1 MIARGRWSLRAKCVE
16 VRLALSAIF
25 FFTAR
30 LHAQSLQAPREPVV
44 VSPRPKV
51 DAGVLF
57 PAQALR
63 EHFAQAVNVDLVLLV
78 EADGHVSEAKVVAP
92 VGHAFDEAAVLA
104 AQKIVFEPATRD
116 GRPIAVR
123 VKYRYVF
130 SPPAATLAGEVRLR
144 VSDLPVAEAE
154 VTVRDSS
161 SNERTTLTSP
171 SGKWSISD
179 LPAGRVH
186 VKVRA
191 KGALPTESDELL
203 EAGRETN
210 VVLRL
215 APEASAAP
223 PGPAETVIVVKAAR
237 PAREVS
243 KRTLSSDEIRH
254 SAGTQGDALLS
265 VQNLPGI
272 ARPPP
277 FSGALVVRGSA
288 PDDTLV
294 MIDGTEVP
302 LAFHFGGLS
311 SVVPTELVDQI
322 DFYPGNFSA
331 RYGRA
336 MGGIVDT
343 SLRAPKTNGY
353 HLVIE
358 NSVLGFR
365 GIVEGPLGHGYS
377 FFAAGQRSWLDLL
390 LTPLL
395 KATGSEQTALP
406 RWADYQ
412 LAIQKDFDPSSSAR
426 VLFFGSSDAFD
437 VAQPIANAGDPSSAG
452 ALGYHTSFWRA
463 QASFDS
469 QLSRRTH
476 LKLTTAY
483 GEDRLAIGLGNNLID
498 ATLHPL
504 SSRAELSH
512 QLAPGIRTNIGW
524 DTLYEPYDFALQ
536 LPALTRP
543 GIPSGGP
550 GQLPIRATGSKSLF
564 QPGFYGELELVPWS
578 GARVVPGLRAD
589 YDSGT
594 THWDVSPRINL
605 RQDLQSEFPR
615 TTFKG
620 GVGLYLQPPSPLD
633 TVAGLGQTG
642 LTSNRSVHYDVG
654 MEQELTQN
662 LELSL
667 DVFYKRFDHLV
678 VPGARN
684 AGTGDAYG
692 VEWLLRYKPDPH
704 FFGWISYTLSRSE
717 RRDVQSEPSSRFQY
731 DQTHVLALV
740 ANYKLGRGWQ
750 LGARFRVT
758 SGDLYTPTSTG
769 AYDASVGQQLG
780 VSAFPPYAARLPTF
794 NQLDLRFEKKRTFN
808 AWSLTYFLDVQN
820 VYAASNPLG
829 VSYNYNYTK
838 SAYTNGLPIL
848 PIIGV
853 RAEVP

>member
-1 MIARGRWSLRAKCVE
+1 VAQ
-16 VRLALSAIF
+16 LALVA
-25 FFTAR
+25 TLVLAPD
-30 LHAQSLQAPREPVV
+30 LHAQSLQTPREAVVVAPRL
-44 VSPRPKV
+44 KA

-63 EHFAQAVNVDLVLLV
+63 EQIVQAVTVDLVLV
-78 EADGHVSEAKVVAP
+78 VDADGHVSEAKVVAP
-92 VGHAFDEAAVLA
+92 VGHGFDEAAIAA
-104 AQKIVFEPATRD
+104 AQKILFEPATRD
-116 GRPIAVR
+116 GRSVAARI
-123 VKYRYVF
+123 KYRYAF
-130 SPPAATLAGEVRLR
+130 NPPAATLTGEVRR
-144 VSDLPVAEAE
+144 ATSDLPVAAAL

-161 SNERTTLTSP
+161 SNERTTLTSD
-171 SGKWSISD
+171 SGKWRISD
-179 LPAGRVH
+179 LPAGL
-186 VKVRA
+186 VRLKITA
-191 KGALPTESDELL
+191 KGSLPAESDELL
-203 EAGRETN
+203 EAGQETN

-215 APEASAAP
+215 AREPSATP
-223 PGPAETVIVVKAAR
+223 PGPAETVIVVKAER
-237 PAREVS
+237 PPREVS

-294 MIDGTEVP
+294 LIDGTEVP

-343 SLRAPKTNGY
+343 SLRPPRPNGY

-390 LTPLL
+390 LTPIL

-412 LAIQKDFDPSSSAR
+412 LALQKDFNPSSSAR
-426 VLFFGSSDAFD
+426 VLFFGSDDAFD
-437 VAQPIANAGDPSSAG
+437 IVNPIANASDPSTAG
-452 ALGYHTSFWRA
+452 SLGYHTSFWRA

-469 QLSRRTH
+469 QLSSQTH

-483 GEDRLAIGLGNNLID
+483 GEDRLAINLGNNLID

-512 QLAPGIRTNIGW
+512 QLAPGLRANLGW
-524 DTLYEPYDFALQ
+524 DALYEPYSFALQ
-536 LPALTRP
+536 LPALTRA

-550 GQLPIRATGSKSLF
+550 GELPIRSTGSKSLF
-564 QPGFYGELELVPWS
+564 QPGFYGELELVPWLGS
-578 GARVVPGLRAD
+578 RVVPGLRGD

-594 THWDVSPRINL
+594 AHWDISPRINL

-620 GVGLYLQPPSPLD
+620 GAGFYLQPPSPLD
-633 TVAGLGQTG
+633 TVPGLGQAG
-642 LTSNRSVHYDVG
+642 LTSNRSLHYDVG
-654 MEQELTQN
+654 FEQEFTRN

-667 DVFYKRFDHLV
+667 DVFYKHFDHLV
-678 VPGARN
+678 VPGALN
-684 AGTGDAYG
+684 AGTGVAYG

-750 LGARFRVT
+750 LGGRFRLT

-794 NQLDLRFEKKRTFN
+794 NQLDLRLEKKRTFN
-808 AWSLTYFLDVQN
+808 AWSLTYFFDVQN
-820 VYAASNPLG
+820 VYLANNPLG

-848 PIIGV
+848 PIVGA
-853 RAEVP
+853 RAELP